1 MSKLDSGNEN
11 GPVPTRPKQRNAD
24 SWGSKWLKML
34 DSSKAISNEALER
47 GRAYALHDWQLEVD
61 LEPGKAEA
69 LARSGPRIRN
79 RASIQ
84 APGLSKE
91 QWDVVVG
98 LIAKSSARTAA
109 LLDHE
114 LDLRLLDEAKENGVR
129 LLPTARSLKPNCTC
143 RNWGELCKH
152 ASAVAYLLGDVFDE
166 APFDLLLWRGLPYDD
181 LVERVRE
188 ARRSELTPES
198 ESEAGDDSSAASDD
212 AGEHQEAQSAPAP
225 LPQSRATINALDAWN
240 RDPAPIPEPLAVPQT
255 AATIPPYP
263 SDAPPNAP
271 FTGAGLHSLVDDAV
285 GRAHRQRLSGESPML
300 DLGIEADLGR
310 RSALAEGTAN
320 WNRLVL
326 HSGRPSRELST
337 RAHAWHTAGSVGV
350 EITVSSR
357 QVLEINKFVQ
367 FRKSDTGSWF
377 RFEKVSGRW
386 KLISG
391 PAEDPSDL
399 EDAEDESDL

>member
-11 GPVPTRPKQRNAD
+11 GPALTGPKKRNAE
-24 SWGSKWLKML
+24 SWGTKWLKML
-34 DSSKAISNEALER
+34 ESSKAISNEALER

-69 LARSGPRIRN
+69 LARSGPRLRN

-84 APGLSKE
+84 APALSKE

-98 LIAKSSARTAA
+98 LIARSSARTAA

-114 LDLRLLDEAKENGVR
+114 LDLRLLQEAKDNGVR

-188 ARRSELTPES
+188 ARQSELTTES
-198 ESEAGDDSSAASDD
+198 ESEASDGVAKAEDSTD
-212 AGEHQEAQSAPAP
+212 QEEQSAPTP
-225 LPQSRATINALDAWN
+225 VSPSRATINALDAWN
-240 RDPAPIPEPLAVPQT
+240 RDPSPAPEPLPVPKT

-285 GRAHRQRLSGESPML
+285 GRAHRQRLSGESSML
-300 DLGIEADLGR
+300 ELGIEADLGR
-310 RSALAEGTAN
+310 RSALAERTAN

-337 RAHAWHTAGSVGV
+337 RAHAWRTAGSAGV

-391 PAEDPSDL
+391 PANDPSDL
-399 EDAEDESDL
+399 QDPEDESER